1 MPRFTTEHQRQAVA
15 ARWAG
20 TTPEDRRRA
29 TAKARREH
37 AVREIV
43 AQWPELTESQE
54 QRLRALLR
62 PVGGGHDG
70 GQ

>member
-1 MPRFTTEHQRQAVA
+1 VASFTPEHQRKAIA

-43 AQWPELTESQE
+43 AGWPELTEEQQ

-62 PVGGGHDG
+62 PVGGDLDG
-70 GQ
+70 RA

>member
-1 MPRFTTEHQRQAVA
+1 MATFTPEHQRKAAA

-20 TTPEDRRRA
+20 TTPEDRRQQ

-43 AQWPELTESQE
+43 AQWPELTEE
-54 QRLRALLR
+54 QRQKLAALLR
-62 PVGGGHDG
+62 PVDGGHDG
-70 GQ
+70 DR